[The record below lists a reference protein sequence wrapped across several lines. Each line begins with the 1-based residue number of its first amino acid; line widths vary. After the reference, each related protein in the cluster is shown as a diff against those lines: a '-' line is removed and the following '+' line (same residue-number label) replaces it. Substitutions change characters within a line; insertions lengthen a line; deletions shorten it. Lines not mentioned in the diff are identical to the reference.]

1 MGALRKCSSVQRKI
15 ENQNMHLR
23 EAERSFERLQR
34 EKKCCREIKHL
45 WQHRNQIRV
54 KGTWGRA
61 KIHWRMN
68 SVQIFI
74 TTHESTYF
82 RNVRIHV
89 EGFFIG
95 CEELTMRIQL
105 FLSGA
110 LYPLLSNIPWT
121 PDSIP
126 TRCWHGSGSGDED
139 TAARSVRRTSITEC
153 TCALA
158 EVHQYMAHSVTRYP
172 YSPTVAAL
180 SHSESGQKRERTHGK
195 TADTP
200 HQSIHADGFDNGLSN
215 CLAVQLW
222 CTFYISGYWPIYP

>member
-1 MGALRKCSSVQRKI
+1 MGVLRKCSSVQGKI
-15 ENQNMHLR
+15 ENQKMHLR

-45 WQHRNQIRV
+45 WQHRNYIRV

-61 KIHWRMN
+61 KIHWSMN

-110 LYPLLSNIPWT
+110 PYPLLSNIPWT

-126 TRCWHGSGSGDED
+126 TRCWHGSSSGDED
-139 TAARSVRRTSITEC
+139 IQRLALSGGRALQSALVPSQKCTSTWHI
-153 TCALA
+153 
-158 EVHQYMAHSVTRYP
+158 VSHII
-172 YSPTVAAL
+172 PTVAAL
-180 SHSESGQKRERTHGK
+180 NHSESGQKRERTHGM

-215 CLAVQLW
+215 CLAVHLW
-222 CTFYISGYWPIYP
+222 CTFHISGYWPIYP

>member
-1 MGALRKCSSVQRKI
+1 MGVLRKCSSVQRKI

-110 LYPLLSNIPWT
+110 PYPLLSNIPWT

-139 TAARSVRRTSITEC
+139 IQRLALSGRRATCAPEC

-180 SHSESGQKRERTHGK
+180 NHSRVGSETR
-195 TADTP
+195 ADTRE
-200 HQSIHADGFDNGLSN
+200 DGRHSTSVNTCWWF
-215 CLAVQLW
+215 W
-222 CTFYISGYWPIYP
+222 